1 MSRNILVMRHAD
13 VYDNPGGKRVL
24 YGNLPGYWLT
34 QLGIR
39 QARAAGDFLRDLC
52 KLDIVVSS
60 PLERTRQTSEI
71 VIVRNNGNP
80 ELLLEEEL
88 RDIGVTPWEGE
99 VLREDWTA
107 NRERHWQQQLD
118 QSIEDL
124 EHPKAMQERALRA
137 FRKHVDQHQDANI
150 LFVSHGDIICF
161 LLQHFANEPQE
172 PLVNYHRGVNK
183 ASVFGIDSG
192 PPAVITKLYE
202 PTEYGT
208 VYPRG
213 R

>member
-1 MSRNILVMRHAD
+1 MSRKLLIMRHAD

-39 QARAAGDFLRDLC
+39 QARAAGDFLKYHC
-52 KLDIVVSS
+52 KLDLVVSS

-71 VIVRNNGNP
+71 VIVHNNGNP
-80 ELLLEEEL
+80 ELLLDEEL
-88 RDIGVTPWEGE
+88 RDIGVRPWEGK
-99 VLREDWTA
+99 VLREEWTA
-107 NRERHWQQQLD
+107 NRGKHWQQQLN
-118 QSIEDL
+118 QSVKDL
-124 EHPKAMQERALRA
+124 EHPQAMQDRALRA
-137 FRKHVDQHQDANI
+137 FSKHIEQHPSANI

-161 LLQHFANEPQE
+161 LLQHFANEPLE
-172 PLVNYHRGVNK
+172 PLVDYHRGVNK
-183 ASVFGIDSG
+183 ASVFGIDTG

-202 PTEYGT
+202 PSEYGS